1 MTILNLYSKYCY
13 ELDMGDRIFKQNN
26 GGSFGS
32 ENFNF
37 IVFLGYLIFIFFSK
51 FGVILNW
58 KNMKKY
64 HQCRSE
70 CEKQLDLD
78 LLFKKIAHFEEIS
91 KIVLEDHQQKVLLMV
106 PKPTI
111 SEARLNR
118 KRFLVKSILYNRL

>member
-1 MTILNLYSKYCY
+1 MTIINLYSKYCY

-37 IVFLGYLIFIFFSK
+37 IVFLGYLIFVCFEK
-51 FGVILNW
+51 FGIILNW

-70 CEKQLDLD
+70 CEKQLDID
-78 LLFKKIAHFEEIS
+78 LLFKKIAHF
-91 KIVLEDHQQKVLLMV
+91 
-106 PKPTI
+106 
-111 SEARLNR
+111 
-118 KRFLVKSILYNRL
+118 